1 MCLMTVGLYEE
12 NKYFL
17 IFNIQD
23 LIRIK
28 RFIKETNTKVNNVS
42 GNTKDFTTVGFLRM

>member
-1 MCLMTVGLYEE
+1 MCLMTVGLYQNE
-12 NKYFL
+12 YFP

-42 GNTKDFTTVGFLRM
+42 GNTKDFTTGF